1 MSSVSAKPQFRVV
14 LVDDHAVVR
23 EGYRRMLERTQDI
36 AVIAE
41 AGTGEEAY
49 RLICDLKP
57 DVAVLDISL
66 PGIGGIE
73 VVRRVLAR
81 EPDQKILVFSM
92 HEDTVFS
99 SRALQAGAR
108 GYVTK
113 SAAPEALVE
122 AVRLVAAGKLY
133 ITDEMAQ
140 ELAIQMLPGREK
152 PIDALSAREFEVF
165 RLLVAGHSL
174 QEISRILCL
183 SYKTV
188 ANHQSSIRQKLDV
201 TNTAQVVRIALQHGL
216 IGSLPDESEPH
227 AGRTQS

>member
-1 MSSVSAKPQFRVV
+1 MKESQQASSKLRVI

-23 EGYRRMLERTQDI
+23 EGYRRLLERTPDI
-36 AVIAE
+36 QVIAE
-41 AGTGEEAY
+41 AASGEEAY
-49 RLICDLKP
+49 RLICEQLP

-66 PGIGGIE
+66 PGLGGIE
-73 VVRRVLAR
+73 VTRRVIAR
-81 EPDQKILVFSM
+81 LPQQKILIFSM

-113 SAAPEALVE
+113 SAAPEVLIE

-133 ITDEMAQ
+133 ISQEMAQ
-140 ELAIQMLPGREK
+140 ELAIQMIPGREK

-165 RLLVAGHSL
+165 RLLVAGHTL
-174 QEISRILCL
+174 QEISEIMHL

-188 ANHQSSIRQKLDV
+188 ANYQSSIRQKLDV
-201 TNTAQVVRIALQHGL
+201 SNTAQVVRIALNHGM
-216 IGSLPDESEPH
+216 ISSVPAEDAS
-227 AGRTQS
+227 AGPAE

>member
-1 MSSVSAKPQFRVV
+1 MNEARQATEKLRVV

-23 EGYRRMLERTQDI
+23 EGYRRLLERTGDI
-36 AVIAE
+36 VVVAE
-41 AGTGEEAY
+41 AANGEDAY
-49 RLICDLKP
+49 RLICDQQP

-66 PGIGGIE
+66 PGLGGIE
-73 VVRRVLAR
+73 VTRRVIAR
-81 EPDQKILVFSM
+81 LPDQKILIFSM

-113 SAAPEALVE
+113 SAAPEVLIE

-133 ITDEMAQ
+133 ISQEMAQ
-140 ELAIQMLPGREK
+140 ELAIQMIPGRET

-165 RLLVAGHSL
+165 RLLVGGHTL
-174 QEISRILCL
+174 QEISEIMHL

-188 ANHQSSIRQKLDV
+188 ANYQSSIRQKLDV
-201 TNTAQVVRIALQHGL
+201 SNTAQVVRIALNHGM
-216 IGSLPDESEPH
+216 IASAPGDGGEG
-227 AGRTQS
+227 AG